1 MEGAPRDDT
10 FRRFIDAQLQPPS
23 ASSTH
28 PARERAPT
36 ITISREAGAG
46 GHSVAEALV
55 EILRG
60 RAEEGTPPWT
70 LFDGDL
76 VEKVLEDHDLPK
88 ALAAA
93 MPEDRVAG
101 ISDTMDELFGLR
113 PSSWTLVMKTADTI
127 LHLAA
132 LGNVVVVGRGAN
144 IITRDLDQAFH
155 VRLVASF
162 DERVARTRERE
173 HLDGQA
179 AERFVRRTDDGRRRY
194 VKKYY
199 GEDIEDPL
207 LYHVVINTDR
217 VSVSEAARMIADAV
231 SSLQVDHRPSGR
243 QPGGE
248 DRPR

>member
-1 MEGAPRDDT
+1 MEGASRGPDT
-10 FRRFIDAQLQPPS
+10 CREFIAAQLQPLS
-23 ASSTH
+23 ASSTN
-28 PARERAPT
+28 PARVRAPT
-36 ITISREAGAG
+36 ITVSREAGAG

-132 LGNVVVVGRGAN
+132 LGNVVVIGRGAN
-144 IITRDLDQAFH
+144 IITRDLDHAFH

-162 DERVARTRERE
+162 DERVARIRERE
-173 HLDGQA
+173 HLGGQA
-179 AERFVRRTDDGRRRY
+179 AERFVRSTDEGRRRY

-199 GEDIEDPL
+199 REDIEDPL
-207 LYHVVINTDR
+207 LYHVVINTDK
-217 VSVSEAARMIADAV
+217 VSVFEAARMIADAV
-231 SSLQVDHRPSGR
+231 SSLHASSSRRGSRTG
-243 QPGGE
+243 
-248 DRPR
+248 

>member
-1 MEGAPRDDT
+1 MVLDEEGTMEAASRSPDT
-10 FRRFIDAQLQPPS
+10 VRTFIAAQLQTPS

-28 PARERAPT
+28 PARARAPT
-36 ITISREAGAG
+36 ITVSREAGAG
-46 GHSVAEALV
+46 GHSVGEALV
-55 EILRG
+55 DILRG
-60 RAEEGTPPWT
+60 RSEEGTPPWT
-70 LFDGDL
+70 LFDGEL

-113 PSSWTLVMKTADTI
+113 PSSWTLVRKTADTI

-132 LGNVVVVGRGAN
+132 LGNVVVIGRGAN
-144 IITRDLDQAFH
+144 IITRELDRAFH

-162 DERVARTRERE
+162 DERVARIRERE
-173 HLDGQA
+173 QLDEQEA
-179 AERFVRRTDDGRRRY
+179 ARFVRRTDDGRRRY

-207 LYHVVINTDR
+207 LYDVVINTDR
-217 VSVSEAARMIADAV
+217 ISVFEAARMIADAV
-231 SSLQVDHRPSGR
+231 SLVHLDHEPPGR
-243 QPGGE
+243 
-248 DRPR
+248 

>member
-1 MEGAPRDDT
+1 MESASRGPDT
-10 FRRFIDAQLQPPS
+10 FRKFIAAQLQPPS
-23 ASSTH
+23 ASTY

-36 ITISREAGAG
+36 ITVSREAGAG

-144 IITRDLDQAFH
+144 IITRRLDQAFH

-162 DERVARTRERE
+162 DERVARIRERE
-173 HLDGQA
+173 QLGDQA

-217 VSVSEAARMIADAV
+217 VSVFEAARMIADAV
-231 SSLQVDHRPSGR
+231 SLLHVDHGPSGR
-243 QPGGE
+243 
-248 DRPR
+248 